1 MAADPHRVELRSV
14 GSPPV
19 PPAQPSIWRWAMG
32 LVDDIVTAA
41 RRRPRI
47 AVGVPLLGAVIGVV
61 LALLIPPRYPASAS
75 FVTESDNM
83 RLPINAGLAGLAS
96 QLGVAGS
103 KGDSPQFYAD
113 MLRNRTILLPLLE
126 RRYPPSVTG
135 RSDSASLAT
144 LLGIKEATTPLGRDA
159 ALRVLDRRMTVNVNP
174 RTNVVNFVVEART
187 PQLAVALTNDVLSAL
202 NAFNLRLR
210 QSRAAAQRRFIED
223 RVEQAAQELRAAED
237 ELRRFLTSN
246 RLYAGSPS
254 LQFEEARL
262 RRSVDLRQT
271 LYTGLRQ
278 QLDQA
283 TVDEARN
290 TPSLTVVTEPV
301 LITKKSFPPR
311 RLIVALAL
319 GLALA
324 LTVITLRVVESSAF
338 RTRVDDPRSWHGQPG
353 RLAAPIDGAR
363 GRIDSTH

>member
-1 MAADPHRVELRSV
+1 M
-14 GSPPV
+14 
-19 PPAQPSIWRWAMG
+19 PAGQPSIWRWVMG
-32 LVDDIVTAA
+32 LLDDTITAG

-47 AVGVPLLGAVIGVV
+47 AVGVPVLGATIGVA

-126 RRYPPSVTG
+126 RRYPPAVSG
-135 RSDSASLAT
+135 RADSASLASI
-144 LLGIKEATTPLGRDA
+144 LGIKDPTTPRGRDA
-159 ALRVLDRRMTVNVNP
+159 ALRVLDRRIGVNVNP
-174 RTNVVNFVVEART
+174 RTNVVTFVVEART

-202 NAFNLRLR
+202 NDFNLRLR

-223 RVEQAAQELRAAED
+223 RVEQAAVELRSAED
-237 ELRRFLTSN
+237 DLRRFLSSN
-246 RLYAGSPS
+246 RLYAGSPA
-254 LQFEEARL
+254 LQFEETRL
-262 RRSVDLRQT
+262 RRNVDLRQT

-290 TPSLTVVTEPV
+290 TPSLTVVTQPV
-301 LITKKSFPPR
+301 IVTKRSYPPR
-311 RLIVALAL
+311 RLLAS
-319 GLALA
+319 LALA
-324 LTVITLRVVESSAF
+324 MALAITVAWLRMREPSAF
-338 RTRVDDPRSWHGQPG
+338 LTRVDDPRSWHGQPG
-353 RLAAPIDGAR
+353 RRAV
-363 GRIDSTH
+363 TTFE